1 MILDAGFLISVDRGE
16 RAAQEFLTAAHRTN
30 TALHVTDPVVAQ
42 VWRNGSRQA
51 RLARFLA
58 SVDVHPFDD
67 GPPVGELLAR
77 SRTSDVV
84 DAHLVLVAARLGDSI
99 LTGDVED
106 LSVLVNAL
114 NGRGPTVHVWPP
126 PNR

>member
-1 MILDAGFLISVDRGE
+1 MSPTLSS
-16 RAAQEFLTAAHRTN
+16 
-30 TALHVTDPVVAQ
+30 PQ

-58 SVDVHPFDD
+58 SIDVHPFED

-84 DAHLVLVAARLGDSI
+84 AAHLVMVAVRLGDSI

-106 LSVLVNAL
+106 LSTLVAAL
-114 NGRGPTVHVWPP
+114 NGRAPTIHVWPP
-126 PNR
+126 SS